1 MDFSHKEIKTLVS
14 LVDLPHCKTFIDV
27 FLILYKD
34 AIISYFVSV
43 KMCA

>member
-1 MDFSHKEIKTLVS
+1 MDFSHEEIKTLVS
-14 LVDLPHCKTFIDV
+14 FVELPHCETFIDV
-27 FLILYKD
+27 LLILYRD

>member
-1 MDFSHKEIKTLVS
+1 MDFIHEEIKTLISFVEFS
-14 LVDLPHCKTFIDV
+14 HCKTFIDV
-27 FLILYKD
+27 LLILYRD